1 MSLHQVSA
9 LADSFSSSKSP
20 CPSFSEGYD
29 GSCPSCRSS
38 SSAHFCL
45 SLFRPSCLVCQCE
58 CMAQQNSHLM
68 ASKRKGNFIQ
78 ILLLFLLL
86 SIAFG
91 SLNSLE
97 DEGHAPLT
105 APRPAFVICLQG
117 TVASHV
123 IGVVCMSL
131 GDKCLSQGC
140 FSVRWNTPE
149 VSLQQLL
156 ELFCKAWCLKW
167 TVISLT
173 W

>member
-1 MSLHQVSA
+1 MSLHQESA
-9 LADSFSSSKSP
+9 LTDSLSSSKSP
-20 CPSFSEGYD
+20 CPSFSEGYN
-29 GSCPSCRSS
+29 GSCPSCRSD

-45 SLFRPSCLVCQCE
+45 SLFRPSCLVCHCE
-58 CMAQQNSHLM
+58 CVAQQNSHLM
-68 ASKRKGNFIQ
+68 ASKRKGNLIQ

-105 APRPAFVICLQG
+105 APRPAFVICLQR

-131 GDKCLSQGC
+131 GDKC
-140 FSVRWNTPE
+140 P
-149 VSLQQLL
+149 
-156 ELFCKAWCLKW
+156 CLKDA
-167 TVISLT
+167 SP
-173 W
+173 